1 MKPRII
7 TIITAMAL
15 AVGITDPLHATQDY
29 TRYVD
34 PMIGVDGGGN
44 VFPGASVPCGMVKV
58 GPDCANRDLC
68 PGYGSQGPIWG
79 FSHTHVS
86 GTGGAA
92 KYGNILVMPTTGEI
106 DAVSY
111 SSPRANEHAEVGLFS
126 VDLTRYGISTRM
138 SSTHS
143 AAIHEYVFPETDK
156 ANVLLDMGSFL
167 AVLWKQ
173 EFIGSEIRILSA
185 TEVEGYTR
193 IRSGWNLGGPYTVYF
208 RACFDR
214 PAESY
219 GTWKEGHLQPG
230 IKEQSDTNEKTGAWF
245 TFDTRANRTVKLK
258 VAISFKGIVKA
269 GSNLAEIPCWS
280 VDEVRTQA
288 VAAWNDIL
296 SQVDV
301 QTSDE
306 EARKIFYSSLYRIF
320 LQPTDRT
327 DENPMWA
334 GGRPYYDDYY
344 TLWDTFRATHP
355 FITLLRPSLQARMV
369 NSMIDICR
377 YDKYMPDGRSGNDN
391 GNTQAGSNA
400 EMLIAD
406 AMAKGVEGIDYEAA
420 LQAML
425 KDAEVPPGDTEMKHG
440 RGGLVDYNRLG
451 YVSTSYER
459 GGSRTMEYAN
469 NDYAISYV
477 AGRLGKK
484 ELEAKY
490 RQKACGWEK
499 LWNDD
504 IESLGFRGFIWP
516 RDANGKWLDKDQ
528 YTVFTGGSFHDFFY
542 ETFSWELSFYVPH
555 DMCRLIKRMGGPE
568 TFEKRLDTYFNYEFK
583 GQKEE
588 MGPHTTM
595 SGMFQVSNEPGFLN
609 PSLYCYIN
617 RPTKT
622 AEIVRRVL
630 AQHYSTRRD
639 GLPGNDDS
647 GSMAAWYAFH
657 ALGFFPNA
665 GQDVYL
671 ISSPIFPKTTITLEN
686 GKKLVIKAINASP
699 QNIYVQSLTINGQ
712 TWNRCWLRHSDIA
725 QGGTMEFVMGPN
737 PSAWATTG
745 QLPPSLSDI
754 Q

>member
-1 MKPRII
+1 
-7 TIITAMAL
+7 
-15 AVGITDPLHATQDY
+15 
-29 TRYVD
+29 
-34 PMIGVDGGGN
+34 MIGVDGGGN

-126 VDLTRYGISTRM
+126 VDLTRYGISARM

-269 GSNLAEIPCWS
+269 GSNLAEIPRWS

-296 SQVDV
+296 SQIDV

-306 EARKIFYSSLYRIF
+306 EARKIFYTSLYRIF

-477 AGRLGKK
+477 AGKLGKK

-555 DMCRLIKRMGGPE
+555 DMRRLIKRMGGPE

-712 TWNRCWLRHSDIA
+712 TWDRCWLRHSDIA
-725 QGGTMEFVMGPN
+725 QGGTMEFVMGSN
-737 PSAWATTG
+737 PSTWATTG